1 MNKEEYL
8 DLGLR
13 PAMPDRLQIATHLM
27 AAMIRDYRLN
37 FEDNARAA
45 LKAADTLI
53 KLEQEAK

>member
-1 MNKEEYL
+1 
-8 DLGLR
+8 
-13 PAMPDRLQIATHLM
+13 MPDRLQIATHLM